1 MLETIQ
7 EVPEPEEIDMESLER
22 EKWRMQRERVMKLKK
37 IIGGSQLNLPGWYR
51 RNKNRSDWET

>member
-37 IIGGSQLNLPGWYR
+37 IIGGSQLNLPG
-51 RNKNRSDWET
+51 